1 MSRPAVRSL
10 AAVVGGVLGILLLA
24 SAGCGSDSPT
34 QPSSTS
40 PSTPPSPPTSQPTL
54 FIADL
59 RIEKAGTGTGTVTT
73 SPPGISCGQTC
84 SVVLLLVTEMT
95 LTAVPDEGSTFE
107 GFTGDPDCLDGQLTV
122 TADVTCTAVFDFV
135 PPPVIAVT
143 DFLAFGDS
151 LTFGVVSEP
160 AGTTFNL
167 VGTPESYP
175 TALDELLADRFTT
188 QRFMMDNQGAPGFR
202 VEESLALLPAA
213 LASNPQVMLL
223 IHGANNLDPIG
234 GMSPSAIAAGVA
246 EAATGIDMM
255 VQQGQAS
262 GAAVFVATLP
272 PQRADVSQ
280 ARAETAPIVPILNQQ
295 IVAIAAARQATLV
308 DLFNG
313 VDLSLIGPDGLHP
326 TTAGYRR
333 FAELFFSAIVAAFEL
348 PEGETPGETPTDDT
362 LRAAPFRLDFAR
374 AFR

>member
-10 AAVVGGVLGILLLA
+10 AAVVWGGLGILLLA

-40 PSTPPSPPTSQPTL
+40 PSTPTPQPTL

-73 SPPGISCGQTC
+73 SPPGITCGETC
-84 SVVLLLVTEMT
+84 SVVLLLVTEIT

-107 GFTGDPDCLDGQLTV
+107 GFMGDPDCLDGQLTV

-135 PPPVIAVT
+135 PPPVIGVT

-160 AGTTFNL
+160 VGTTFKL
-167 VGTPESYP
+167 AGTPESYP
-175 TALDELLADRFTT
+175 TVLEEMLADRFTT
-188 QRFMMDNQGAPGFR
+188 QRFTMDNQGAPGFR

-223 IHGANNLDPIG
+223 IHGVNNLDPIS

-246 EAATGIDMM
+246 EAATGIDMT

-262 GAAVFVATLP
+262 GAVVFVATLP

-280 ARAETAPIVPILNQQ
+280 ARAEAAPIVRVLNQQ

-333 FAELFFSAIVAAFEL
+333 FAELFFAAIVAAFEL
-348 PEGETPGETPTDDT
+348 PEGETPGGTPTDDT
-362 LRAAPFRLDFAR
+362 LRAAPFRLDVAR